1 LTNAFAHAKERT
13 SKFKGY
19 KVTAAPANIFDKSF
33 DAFLFDMDGTII
45 NSIAAAERIWGAW
58 AERHGLDVPTF
69 LPTIHGVKGV
79 ETISRLGLPGVDA
92 RKEAQEIL
100 DAEMAE
106 LEGILPIPG
115 AIAFLTSLPRDR
127 WALVTSAGL
136 GLALKRLK
144 EAGIERPD
152 VIVSGDDV
160 ENGKPHPDCFMI
172 GAQKL
177 GFEAKNC
184 LVFEDAVAGILA
196 GEGAGASVAVITATH
211 HHPMET
217 ALATLPDYTNVRALT
232 GADGRLSIQRIT

>member
-1 LTNAFAHAKERT
+1 
-13 SKFKGY
+13 
-19 KVTAAPANIFDKSF
+19 
-33 DAFLFDMDGTII
+33 MDGTIL

-58 AERHGLDVPTF
+58 AARHGLDVATF

-79 ETISRLGLPGVDA
+79 ETISRLGLPGVDPV
-92 RKEAQEIL
+92 KEAREIL

-115 AIAFLTSLPRDR
+115 AIDFLASLPRGR

-136 GLALKRLK
+136 ELALKRLK
-144 EAGIERPD
+144 EAGIPRPD

-160 ENGKPHPDCFMI
+160 QNGKPHPDCFLL
-172 GAQKL
+172 GARRL
-177 GFEAKNC
+177 GFEAKDC

-196 GEGAGASVAVITATH
+196 GEGAGAAIMVITETH

-217 ALATLPDYTNVRALT
+217 SLATIANYEKVRALT
-232 GADGRLSIQRIT
+232 QSDGSLKLHHAP